1 MKKCPVCA
9 VDVED
14 NAPFCNI
21 CGVNLAG
28 AKDVGPSKIETPVS
42 KSDGEPKSTSP
53 PALITSKPSF
63 YLPAFQFLLAVA
75 LLGLIMYYTTGD
87 LHSPDECKIG
97 DTLESGDVCEDA
109 QGLNVEKITDEVF
122 TSDDNPLNCPG
133 WYNPA
138 VKNDPDGCPVTL
150 GNGGDGNSD
159 NFNVTG
165 FSVDEHQFQ
174 SVLVLLALLSLCVFI
189 QSRRIRDSNIMAV
202 IIPCIL
208 VMLVVYVYVGGGY
221 SSINDDKICTDEDT
235 SSCISA
241 DYPPEALNSIYS
253 TLGASAAL
261 MVIIVSYIVFLY
273 SVTGKDLSEAPLSTI
288 YSFIG
293 AGSLVFAALH
303 HNWVQG
309 PWAYCTKAMSATNN
323 SGESITFD
331 AACAAAAGDSNV
343 GYINLQGAELLIL
356 MLGILALLIGMA
368 AYILQTVRLK
378 DLEEVKYFFFIL
390 FGLGFQ
396 FVVLLFNLVKNRG
409 ENFYFYQG
417 DWILTVLFMA
427 ITFLGIFLFYRKRKS
442 EESMEGFAYFGLFVV
457 GIGTL
462 FATMIAPALM
472 SGSDISAPDN
482 NNEWAMLIIPLLV
495 SGGAI
500 WYGMKFGVDK
510 FRDRMMEM
518 QLSNPPSDPF
528 DSSFAPGDET
538 KEETNDLAPS
548 TPKEITLEDAMD
560 RLLSEFPEATIDIKP
575 TEDENYGVDLSHLD
589 DLEKELKD
597 DLAESP
603 KIRKAMKVDY
613 SVDYEELSKYYSTT
627 EDTINQTITHLKSG
641 RNIMLYGDPGTGKT
655 ALANLLLAQICGGKE
670 GKDGSII
677 PNYTIV
683 TANAEWSN
691 FEVIGGISPDD
702 SGGYYFKE
710 GYVADAAKLCE
721 KTMQEEGKPHYL
733 VIDEFNRANIDEA
746 FGKLFTVFEYRDKQ
760 ALLTAKETRGA
771 PFMMP
776 PEFRIIGTMNTQ
788 DKNTLFNVGHALMRR
803 FAFVEIGLPNRE
815 DEYKRMPIFVFNKLN
830 KLGIAP
836 ERPDEEEDW
845 YAKEMFDFYDDDG
858 TIFKAF
864 NKMMNFLEEEEL
876 PQSRDDEVARGVR
889 TYRKVGPAVI
899 IDSMLTIFNSRGQY
913 ELDRALEDVIK
924 SNIMPALEGLE
935 RNELKCL
942 MLKAQE
948 VLGQNHG
955 ISNTLEKM
963 VDSPGLSVFG

>member
-28 AKDVGPSKIETPVS
+28 AKDVGPSQIETPVS

-53 PALITSKPSF
+53 SPVIKSKSSF

-75 LLGLIMYYTTGD
+75 LLGLILYYTTGD
-87 LHSPDECKIG
+87 LHPPDECRIG
-97 DTLESGDVCEDA
+97 DELVTGEDCEVA
-109 QGLNVEKITDEVF
+109 QGLNVEKITDEEF
-122 TSDDNPLNCPG
+122 TSDDHPLNCPG

-138 VKNDPDGCPVTL
+138 VKNDPDGCPFTL
-150 GNGGDGNSD
+150 GNGPNGD
-159 NFNVTG
+159 NFDVTG
-165 FSVDEHQFQ
+165 FSVDVHQFQ
-174 SVLVLLALLSLCVFI
+174 SVLALLSLLALCVFI
-189 QSRRIRDSNIMAV
+189 QSRRISDSNIMAV

-221 SSINDDKICTDEDT
+221 SSINDDKSIDLSEN
-235 SSCISA
+235 
-241 DYPPEALNSIYS
+241 YPPGALNSVYS

-261 MVIIVSYIVFLY
+261 VVIIVSYIVFLY

-309 PWAYCTKAMSATNN
+309 PWAYCTKAISATNN

-331 AACAAAAGDSNV
+331 AACAGAGGIANV
-343 GYINLQGAELLIL
+343 GYINLQGDELLIL

-390 FGLGFQ
+390 FGLGLQ
-396 FVVLLFNLVKNRG
+396 FVVLLFNLIKNRG
-409 ENFYFYQG
+409 SNFYFVQG

-457 GIGTL
+457 GVGTL

-472 SGSDISAPDN
+472 SGSEISAPDN

-518 QLSNPPSDPF
+518 QLNNPPSDPF
-528 DSSFAPGDET
+528 DSSFSPEDET
-538 KEETNDLAPS
+538 TDS
-548 TPKEITLEDAMD
+548 TLSTSKDISLEDAMD

-589 DLEKELKD
+589 DLEKDLKEE
-597 DLAESP
+597 LAESP
-603 KIRKAMKVDY
+603 KIRKAMKVVYD
-613 SVDYEELSKYYSTT
+613 VDYEELSKYYSTT
-627 EDTINQTITHLKSG
+627 EETINQTITHLKSG

-655 ALANLLLAQICGGKE
+655 ALANLLLEQICGSKE
-670 GKDGSII
+670 SKDGSSI

-710 GYVADAAKLCE
+710 GYVADAAKQCE

-760 ALLTAKETRGA
+760 ALLTAKETAGA

-803 FAFVEIGLPNRE
+803 FAFVEIGLPNRD
-815 DEYKRMPIFVFNKLN
+815 DEYKRMPIFVFNKLD

-899 IDSMLTIFNSRGQY
+899 IDSMLTVFNSRGQY
-913 ELDRALEDVIK
+913 ELDKALEDVIK

-948 VLGQNHG
+948 VLGQDHG